1 MIYFILF
8 FLERRVMYN
17 VMYEYISY
25 VHTQLTHMYI
35 EPPPGRTYTCTV
47 YCTVLYICSLHNSY
61 IHMHILFYFFM
72 FFIFFIFVIFVNFFY
87 FLFFLRF

>member
-47 YCTVLYICSLHNSY
+47 YCTV
-61 IHMHILFYFFM
+61 HMQSAQFVHTHAYFILFFY
-72 FFIFFIFVIFVNFFY
+72 VFY
-87 FLFFLRF
+87 FLYFRHFR